1 MTPKNA
7 LITGSARRIG
17 AEIARILHENGMN
30 VVLHY
35 HHSKKEA
42 NRLCNELNQLRENS
56 AASLSADLTDISELK
71 QLIQQAVDCFGRL
84 DVLVNNAS
92 CFFKTLPGNVTEK
105 AFDQLI
111 TTNLK
116 APFFLAQAA
125 FPHLAKNKGCLINI
139 TDIHAYRPLRDYT
152 VYCMSKA
159 GLAMLTKA
167 LAREWG
173 PDVRVNAVSPGSIIW
188 PEGENS
194 LNDEIKQSIIH
205 ESALQS
211 HGSPQEIA
219 KTVLFLVRDAL
230 FVTGQDIA
238 VDGGRI

>member
-1 MTPKNA
+1 MTPKTA
-7 LITGSARRIG
+7 LITGGARRIG

-30 VVLHY
+30 VVLHFN
-35 HHSKKEA
+35 HSKKEA
-42 NRLCNELNQLRENS
+42 DALCHELNQKRQDS
-56 AASLSADLTDISELK
+56 ARGIAADLTNIPGLK
-71 QLIQQAVDCFGRL
+71 PLIQQAVDCFGQL

-92 CFFKTLPGNVTEK
+92 CFFKTLPGTVTEE

-116 APFFLAQAA
+116 APFFLAEAA

-152 VYCMSKA
+152 VYCLSKA

-173 PDVRVNAVSPGSIIW
+173 PHVRVNAVSPGSIIW
-188 PEGENS
+188 PEGENT
-194 LNDEIKQSIIH
+194 LNDEIKQSIIQ
-205 ESALQS
+205 ESALKS
-211 HGSPQEIA
+211 HGSPDEIA
-219 KTVLFLVRDAL
+219 KTVLFLVRDAQ

-238 VDGGRI
+238 VDGGRM